1 MSDLGV
7 SIEMAS
13 ASINGA
19 VMNVNINLKE
29 ISDKNFIND
38 VNKKVTKLSKDVDNY
53 LFRLNKDI
61 EL

>member
-1 MSDLGV
+1 
-7 SIEMAS
+7 MAS